1 MTYIGIWCSI
11 DEEEEEEDE
20 NNNNKA
26 GWDDGERMKLMG
38 RDGMV
43 AMQCYSAT
51 VVSEQWKRGQY
62 STVQYST
69 VQCSSGRWRKFDSRI
84 LVYPVTELKYDIIQ
98 YIGSIQYSTV
108 GK

>member
-51 VVSEQWKRGQY
+51 VVSEQWKGD
-62 STVQYST
+62 STVQYSS
-69 VQCSSGRWRKFDSRI
+69 V
-84 LVYPVTELKYDIIQ
+84 
-98 YIGSIQYSTV
+98 QYSAAV
-108 GK
+108 DGGGNLIHES